1 MIGHWLEKGQLH
13 SILRVVPTFVTA
25 VVLFLFAIAQGGFLS
40 WFLFYTFLPIALY
53 LSVLLLYPF
62 HSIVIVRSI
71 DNDQLF
77 SGDTLHLQIHLKR
90 RLAFPLFLM
99 SIYESPEGS
108 LRNGITHTAGV
119 MCWFSREVTI
129 PLDLSNMPRG
139 RHVLKSLVLKTGD
152 PFGFFE
158 RSVQLSSRMVV
169 YVYPKSRV
177 ISAHELDLPN
187 QTADAFA
194 QQADL
199 SNFSGIRA
207 YRPSDRPSRMDW
219 KSTAR
224 TNTLVT
230 KQFEPERER
239 YVSIVLVSRK
249 QESDERFE
257 RAISYTVSLVKTFLN
272 YGFTVLLTYRS
283 GSAALFLQD
292 SSSRTLNQVY
302 QTLAELTK
310 QQVLEA
316 DEVRM
321 SGNKSYLGYAVST
334 DAQLAFTMS
343 EFAAKSRQKQKLF
356 YITDELPEQ
365 DFNHLRSSWF
375 SATIVSE
382 KELKA
387 GERD

>member
-1 MIGHWLEKGQLH
+1 MIGHWLEKSHLQ
-13 SILRVVPTFVTA
+13 SIVHALPTFVIA
-25 VVLFLFAIAQGGFLS
+25 VALFLFAIAQGGFLS
-40 WFLFYTFLPIALY
+40 WFLFYTFLPVALY

-62 HSIVIVRSI
+62 HSIVIERLI
-71 DNDQLF
+71 DNHQLF
-77 SGDTLHLQIHLKR
+77 TGDTLHLQVHLTR
-90 RLAFPLFLM
+90 RLPFSLFLI
-99 SIYESPEGS
+99 SIYESPQGP
-108 LRNGITHTAGV
+108 LRNVTTCAAGV
-119 MCWFSREVTI
+119 MCWSSREITI

-139 RHVLKSLVLKTGD
+139 RHTLESLVLKTGD

-158 RSVQLSSRMVV
+158 RSVQLKNKMVI
-169 YVYPKSRV
+169 YVYPKTHV
-177 ISAHELDLPN
+177 ISANELELPN
-187 QTADAFA
+187 QAADAFA

-199 SNFSGIRA
+199 SNFSGVRA

-257 RAISYTVSLVKTFLN
+257 RAISYTASLVKTFLN
-272 YGFTVLLTYRS
+272 CGFTVLLTYRS
-283 GSAALFLQD
+283 GTAALFLHD

-316 DEVRM
+316 DEVHM
-321 SGNKSYLGYAVST
+321 SGNKKYLGYAVST
-334 DAQLAFTMS
+334 DARLAFTMS
-343 EFAAKSRQKQKLF
+343 EFAAKNRQRQKLF
-356 YITDELPEQ
+356 YVTDELPEQ

-375 SATIVSE
+375 SATVVS
-382 KELKA
+382 KKGLKA